1 MFNIKKVKSLQEEL
15 EALTAKNANLKDI
28 NFDLQRERDMLK
40 EDNQKLH
47 DTITDLKAE
56 YAGQLVAKEIE
67 RQELCDQLANANEQL
82 EATKKEL
89 EQARCTIDKL
99 QAKVARKGCPRD
111 EKGHFI
117 KKEK

>member
-1 MFNIKKVKSLQEEL
+1 MFNRKQIQRLKNQV
-15 EALTAKNANLKDI
+15 EALTIENEALQGSNRSLAN
-28 NFDLQRERDMLK
+28 QREGLQESNK
-40 EDNQKLH
+40 ELRKQ
-47 DTITDLKAE
+47 ISDLRAE
-56 YAGQLVAKEIE
+56 YNGTLDAKEIE
-67 RQELCDQLANANEQL
+67 RQELCDEL

>member
-67 RQELCDQLANANEQL
+67 RQELCDQLGAEQQENRHAHAEIERL
-82 EATKKEL
+82 KNRL
-89 EQARCTIDKL
+89 S
-99 QAKVARKGCPRD
+99 RKDAVRNQ
-111 EKGHFI
+111 KGQFI
-117 KKEK
+117 KHNQQ